1 MATVRKWSGVA
12 IAMQSVLG
20 AAKTITA
27 IAVGATATVTATHDF
42 SAGDYVVF
50 DVLGMNQLN
59 GKVCRVLSV
68 STTVSFVIEGTGG
81 ASLDTTGYNAF
92 TSGTCQKITVGNSI
106 TTATSMSASGGDFD
120 FIDTTTIHDLVKTQI
135 PGSANPLSYS
145 FDNQWDAADAGQIA
159 MKTASDAQA
168 KRAFK
173 FTFGSGGPIMV
184 FNGYVGFTGAPTGS
198 AQDKVVSPASITAHG
213 TPTYYAS

>member
-12 IAMQSVLG
+12 VAMQSALG
-20 AAKTITA
+20 VNKTITG
-27 IAVGATATVTATHDF
+27 IAKGATATVTATHDF

-50 DVLGMNQLN
+50 DVLGMHQLN
-59 GKVCRVLSV
+59 GRVFRVLSV
-68 STTVSFVIEGTGG
+68 STTVSFVIEGAAG
-81 ASLDTTGYNAF
+81 ASLDTTSFDTF
-92 TSGTCQKITVGNSI
+92 TSGTCNKITFGTSI

-120 FIDTTTIHDLVKTQI
+120 FIDTTTIHDLVKTQT
-135 PGSANPLSYS
+135 PGTANPLSYS
-145 FDNQWDAADAGQIA
+145 FDNIWDASDAGQIA
-159 MKTASDAQA
+159 LKAASDAQA

-198 AQDKVVSPASITAHG
+198 AQDKVVSPATVTAFG
-213 TPTYYAS
+213 SPTYYAS